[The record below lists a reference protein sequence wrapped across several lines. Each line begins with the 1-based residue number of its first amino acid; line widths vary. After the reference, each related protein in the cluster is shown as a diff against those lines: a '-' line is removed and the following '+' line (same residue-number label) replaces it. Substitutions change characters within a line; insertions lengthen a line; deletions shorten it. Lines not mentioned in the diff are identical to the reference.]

1 LFRKPCSAVFE
12 ADVVPVA
19 AVPADVVPTDAVL
32 ADAVPAAVADAV
44 LVDPL
49 TPCNR
54 LLNDAVRFVVAALPV
69 PPAESCWIKLC
80 NEDCKLPSYWAAN
93 PAAPLLAVTL
103 PAVPVAAVVVAAV
116 VDAAVDAT
124 LLDAA
129 LLDAAVVDAAV
140 VGLVAALPPKP
151 SAFNAWNKEAKN
163 S

>member
-19 AVPADVVPTDAVL
+19 AVPADVVP

-44 LVDPL
+44 LVNPL
-49 TPCNR
+49 KPCNR

-80 NEDCKLPSYWAAN
+80 NEDCKLPSYWPAN

-103 PAVPVAAVVVAAV
+103 PVVPVAAVV

-129 LLDAAVVDAAV
+129 LLDAALLDAAV